1 MAAYGRH
8 RSNGR
13 RGPTRAR
20 RSPGSDPWMGQP
32 DPEPP
37 VHADDYPSWPGRPG
51 PYALHPDHPS
61 WPGRPDPRWADTE
74 AALRAADD
82 YPSWPEHTAPLRL
95 PDRPAPPRQE
105 RPAPRP
111 VRPAPPQPER
121 RVPPGPGGRTPPW
134 PDAGPPTPDRDQ
146 RFQAAPTAP
155 VLPAR
160 GRTDLAP
167 QPPQPVLR
175 GRVAEVY
182 DRPRPPA
189 PPTRPQPAQTWQQP
203 APVRPEPVQV
213 WDAGSVQ
220 LATWIISEA
229 NQHAADIRHEARDE
243 VATSLAGAK
252 QEATQLVRQASDQAA
267 ATLAAAE
274 LQAAEIRANVTKL
287 TAELGGVAAYV
298 TRSLYTPAYSP
309 SVSAARPV
317 ISPESMPEIA
327 PLAEPAA
334 RTATLPA
341 AKPGTRHAR
350 KPVTR
355 GTRSG
360 ALPKSRQLVAV
371 RVMTVVT
378 ATLVTFAL
386 VAGTAEV
393 ALHGFSFFVFRATGT
408 GETGPN
414 GLQENQG
421 PGQPDAPKLSP
432 IHIHQAQ

>member
-1 MAAYGRH
+1 M
-8 RSNGR
+8 
-13 RGPTRAR
+13 
-20 RSPGSDPWMGQP
+20 
-32 DPEPP
+32 
-37 VHADDYPSWPGRPG
+37 HADDYPSWPGRPG

-82 YPSWPEHTAPLRL
+82 YPSWPERTATLRL
-95 PDRPAPPRQE
+95 PDRPAPPRPE

-121 RVPPGPGGRTPPW
+121 RVPPGPGGRTTPPW
-134 PDAGPPTPDRDQ
+134 PDAGPPTPDRGQ

-160 GRTDLAP
+160 AGSDLAP
-167 QPPQPVLR
+167 RAYPPSQPPQPVIR

-189 PPTRPQPAQTWQQP
+189 RPTRSQPAQTWQQP
-203 APVRPEPVQV
+203 PPGWQQPAPVRPAPVQV

-243 VATSLAGAK
+243 VTTSLAGAK
-252 QEATQLVRQASDQAA
+252 QEATQLMRQASDQAA

-274 LQAAEIRANVTKL
+274 LEAAEIRANVTKL

-298 TRSLYTPAYSP
+298 TRSLYTPAAP
-309 SVSAARPV
+309 AARPV
-317 ISPESMPEIA
+317 ISPESMPQIA
-327 PLAEPAA
+327 PLAEPEAA
-334 RTATLPA
+334 PIPELLAAKPAEKPAAKTATLPA
-341 AKPGTRHAR
+341 AKPVTKTGTKPGASSGHGPAVTHGAR
-350 KPVTR
+350 
-355 GTRSG
+355 S
-360 ALPKSRQLVAV
+360 AAQPKSRQLGAF
-371 RVMTVVT
+371 RVMSVVT
-378 ATLVTFAL
+378 ATLVAFAL
-386 VAGTAEV
+386 ITGTAEV
-393 ALHGFSFFVFRATGT
+393 ALHGVSFFIFRAVGT

-421 PGQPDAPKLSP
+421 PGQPDAPKPSP
-432 IHIHQAQ
+432 IHIHHAQ